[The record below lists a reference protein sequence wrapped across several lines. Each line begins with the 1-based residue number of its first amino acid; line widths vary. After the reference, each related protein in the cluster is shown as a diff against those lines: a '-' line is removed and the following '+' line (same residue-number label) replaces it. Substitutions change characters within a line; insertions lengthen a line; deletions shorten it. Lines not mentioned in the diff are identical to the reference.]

1 VHIPDSPISL
11 TKEEQNMKDGL
22 FGSAEPTPEKS
33 IIRPE
38 EFPELNNL
46 LDPMENESP
55 AEMFMHEIDEEP
67 DFMMPV

>member
-1 VHIPDSPISL
+1 
-11 TKEEQNMKDGL
+11 MKDGL